1 MSARDRFNQTREAV
15 IEHHRICLEIMA
27 CGEDWKPEEVRVP
40 KGDPTCTKALHLLDW
55 SDKLATLEA
64 RKDEL
69 EEFIGLTLAIIE
81 GVRVGLGEEYA
92 DVLDARYI
100 DCMTWRDM
108 GVNKS
113 TGKHRVSVACDWVDS
128 LGVAKILAGD
138 YEI

>member
-1 MSARDRFNQTREAV
+1 MNARASGGVLTYTKRRDMSARDRFNRTRDAV

-27 CGEDWKPEEVRVP
+27 CGDDWKPEEVRVP

-64 RKDEL
+64 R
-69 EEFIGLTLAIIE
+69 
-81 GVRVGLGEEYA
+81 
-92 DVLDARYI
+92 
-100 DCMTWRDM
+100 DM
-108 GVNKS
+108 GMNKS

-128 LGVAKILAGD
+128 LGVSKILAGD